1 MRTIF
6 GCLALAVAGLGLS
19 LSDSARLL
27 DTSEEANAVGAGVFS
42 VKRCVFISHNGCYNG
57 SHSPGGPCDSTQ
69 VGDIGTNCDLRDIH
83 TCQTMF
89 GWSSNCTSTV
99 SANCPNGKSYQCKA
113 LQEGGFAWI
122 LLNEN
127 APCGNYDVCE
137 VTP

>member
-6 GCLALAVAGLGLS
+6 GCLAMAVAGLGLS

-27 DTSEEANAVGAGVFS
+27 DTSEEASAVGAGVFS

-57 SHSPGGPCDSTQ
+57 SHTPGGACYSSQ
-69 VGDIGTNCDLRDIH
+69 ENDIVTNCDLRDVH
-83 TCQTMF
+83 TCQTMS
-89 GWSSNCTSTV
+89 GWSANCTSTASV
-99 SANCPNGKSYQCKA
+99 NCPNGQSYKCKP

-122 LLNEN
+122 LEAED
-127 APCGNYDVCE
+127 APCGNYEVCT